1 MALLFSYTML
11 RYNTEILTLAIDIET
26 FSSYPLNNVFKYTEA
41 PDFEI
46 LLIGY
51 RYDDGPVHV
60 VDLKDASKEKIDLF
74 KTAFL
79 IELLDKRITKTAFN
93 AQFEITCLSKFFKI
107 DLNPAQWR
115 CTMAGAGMLGLP
127 MKLEQCAAVL
137 KLPDQKDPKGK
148 ALIKYFTQPCKPTKV
163 NGGRVRNLP
172 ADAPEKWAEFIEYCR
187 KDVEV
192 ESQIRSKIEFF
203 QVSDF
208 EKPMYC
214 IDQEINKRGVRIDR
228 VLVQNAIR
236 MNEAYTTRL
245 INESRFIT
253 GMANP
258 NSVAQLKAWL
268 EDNSNWQI
276 ETLSKQAIPS
286 LIESIEPGDVSR
298 VLEIRQLTSKSS
310 IKKYQAMLDNAGA
323 DDRVRGLFQY
333 YGANRTGRWA
343 GRQVQVQNL
352 IKNWLP
358 DLKLARQ
365 LVREGDLEAVELFYG
380 NVGLVLSQLVRTAF
394 IPSEG
399 NVLAVSDFSA
409 IEARVIAWLA
419 GEKWKLDIFN
429 GDGKI
434 YEATG
439 ARMFNCKAEDIKKGS
454 GQRDAAKICEL
465 ALGYQ
470 GAVGALT
477 QMIESEKYKF
487 LERGKPWTFE
497 PDEAEKLA
505 LVKRWRAA
513 NPRIVKLWYDTNNAV
528 INCVETGEK
537 ITVGKVTYHIEKG
550 VLFCTLPSGRQ
561 LSYMRPKLAPNKF
574 DGVSVQY
581 EGMDQT
587 TKQWKRIS
595 AYGGLFVENIT
606 QAVARDL
613 LAEKLKRINDTVLNS
628 IVMHVHDEAVLDIP
642 AGNLDAVN
650 WLMGAPVSWA
660 PGLPMKAEGFE
671 TLFYKKDD

>member
-1 MALLFSYTML
+1 
-11 RYNTEILTLAIDIET
+11 LTLAIDIET
-26 FSSYPLNNVFKYTEA
+26 FSSYPLNNVYKYTEA

-60 VDLKDASKEKIDLF
+60 IDMEDVDY
-74 KTAFL
+74 TAGL
-79 IELLDKRITKTAFN
+79 YTGISEAINLDKFLQDLINPAILKSAFN
-93 AQFEITCLSKFFKI
+93 AQFEITCLSEYFKI
-107 DLNPAQWR
+107 ELDPAQWR

-127 MKLEQCAAVL
+127 MKLETCAAVL
-137 KLPDQKDPKGK
+137 KLPEQKDPKGK

-163 NGGRVRNLP
+163 NGGRTRNLP
-172 ADAPEKWAEFIEYCR
+172 EHSPEKWAEFIEYCR

-192 ESQIRSKIEFF
+192 ESQIRNKISFYSL
-203 QVSDF
+203 SDF
-208 EKPMYC
+208 EKPMFQ

-228 VLVQNAIR
+228 VLVENAIR
-236 MNEAYTTRL
+236 MNGVYTGKLWGEAA
-245 INESRFIT
+245 SIT
-253 GMANP
+253 KLANP
-258 NSVAQLKAWL
+258 NSVTQLKTWL
-268 EDNSNWQI
+268 EDNTDWQI
-276 ETLSKQAIPS
+276 ETLSKQAIPG
-286 LIESIEPGDVSR
+286 LIESLDLNQVEIKR

-310 IKKYQAMLDNAGA
+310 IKKYQAMLDNAGS

-454 GQRDAAKICEL
+454 AQRDAAKICEL

-477 QMIESEKYKF
+477 QMIEGEKYKF
-487 LERGKPWTFE
+487 LERGKPWVFNPTE
-497 PDEAEKLA
+497 DEMKD
-505 LVKRWRAA
+505 LVYKWRGA

-528 INCVETGEK
+528 INCVDTGEK

-587 TKQWKRIS
+587 TKQWKRIA